1 MVQAL
6 LTRGTAVNANVHDGV
21 TAFLRRMVH
30 VWVQVSSGAAW
41 HGLCSLFLHTSC
53 WERWQ

>member
-30 VWVQVSSGAAW
+30 V
-41 HGLCSLFLHTSC
+41 
-53 WERWQ
+53 